1 MPDSET
7 EINWDI
13 IDDKCQTL
21 NLEGMN
27 LKGKVTKVYD
37 GDTVHIVLPVFGGM
51 YRWTC
56 RIEGVD
62 TPEIKSK
69 NESEKEK
76 AVIAR
81 NALSELILNRL
92 VKVKCGK
99 LDKYG
104 RLLVY
109 IDHDGTDVSSW
120 LIQNN
125 YAYEYDGG
133 TKKSWS

>member
-81 NALSELILNRL
+81 NALSELILNKL
-92 VKVKCGK
+92 VKVKCGTMRSK
-99 LDKYG
+99 CPTSTTVPAA
-104 RLLVY
+104 R
-109 IDHDGTDVSSW
+109 S
-120 LIQNN
+120 
-125 YAYEYDGG
+125 
-133 TKKSWS
+133 